1 MSISPDVSSNSIFFM
16 KSRINRRLSSIV
28 GKRSSIVSISAKLL
42 VFNVSMDKT
51 LFSAWSIFCCNAFC
65 FAVSDS
71 MIDSYLEIK
80 VGLLLFE
87 ILPIRLFILRSISF
101 LFLFVMEIFSL
112 ISFWISVKTLSL
124 SGDCKR

>member
-1 MSISPDVSSNSIFFM
+1 MSISADVSSNSIFFM

-28 GKRSSIVSISAKLL
+28 GNRSSIVSISAKLL

-71 MIDSYLEIK
+71 ILASYLEIK
-80 VGLLLFE
+80 VELLLFE
-87 ILPIRLFILRSISF
+87 ILSIRLLILRSISF

-124 SGDCKR
+124 SGYCKR

>member
-87 ILPIRLFILRSISF
+87 ILSIRLLILRSISF

>member
-1 MSISPDVSSNSIFFM
+1 MSIFPEASSNSIFFI
-16 KSRINRRLSSIV
+16 KSLIRRRFSSIV

-51 LFSAWSIFCCNAFC
+51 LFSAWSMFCCNAFC

-71 MIDSYLEIK
+71 ILDSYLEIK
-80 VGLLLFE
+80 VGLLLLE
-87 ILPIRLFILRSISF
+87 ILSIRLLILRSMSF
-101 LFLFVMEIFSL
+101 LFLLIMEIFSL
-112 ISFWISVKTLSL
+112 ISFCISVKTLSL

>member
-1 MSISPDVSSNSIFFM
+1 MSISPDVSSNSIFFI

-87 ILPIRLFILRSISF
+87 ILSIRLLILRSISF

>member
-1 MSISPDVSSNSIFFM
+1 MSISSDVSSNSIFFM

-28 GKRSSIVSISAKLL
+28 GKRSSIVSISVKLL

-87 ILPIRLFILRSISF
+87 ILSIRLLILRSISF
-101 LFLFVMEIFSL
+101 LFLFIMEIFSL

-124 SGDCKR
+124 SGDCRR

>member
-42 VFNVSMDKT
+42 VFSVSMDKT

-87 ILPIRLFILRSISF
+87 ILSIRLLILRSISF